1 MELPSDLLCDIFR
14 LVDDTSAVDQKYKLS
29 QVCVYWRAV
38 ALEAPLLWSSLT
50 LFTPL
55 DVHRLPSVFA
65 RSRDLP
71 LDITLPKNSWIV
83 DNKAAVDLLTGQRDR
98 IRRLHVQ
105 YDDERHCFLGRLL
118 CQGFTF
124 SLLEDLELS
133 RSPYSNGRLTL
144 FISAPRLRSLHLTR
158 TDCDRYHGLLVP
170 SLQHLFLDDCRLGLG
185 AGLLAAVFARSEQ
198 LRTLT
203 CRAMFNKVDVSHD
216 DYVAFKPGG
225 CLPYLRTFRVDVAVS
240 SRFLRFV
247 FGTRILQEMEI
258 YTAEGEIDATMQ
270 ELFSHVFR
278 GLEKLVELRFDSEEE
293 SWFEIRDGTG
303 RVRRVSVLPY
313 AVHPWRF
320 RDLWT
325 ELVQQCNIAASLETI
340 YTSTCHWNDVVS
352 AFASRPPE
360 GRIELHVKL
369 VVGIPGDFYGGPG
382 GDSPLQLKCPNLVK
396 VVFHD
401 FDDHPHR
408 GHRTTLAFSVIT
420 QLLPCITSTARS
432 ISLCASKA
440 GLATSGGTET
450 LSALRAQLPEQFVF
464 CGHCDVLCRD
474 HESPAQST
482 SRGYDYLAT
491 SDLA

>member
-1 MELPSDLLCDIFR
+1 MQLPSDLLCDIFR
-14 LVDDTSAVDQKYKLS
+14 LVDDTSIVDQKFILS

-38 ALEAPLLWSSLT
+38 ALEAPLLWSSLS

-98 IRRLHVQ
+98 IRRLHIQ

-133 RSPYSNGRLTL
+133 RSPYSNGRLSL

-170 SLQHLFLDDCRLGLG
+170 SLQHLFLNDCRLGLG
-185 AGLLAAVFARSEQ
+185 AGLLDAVFARSEQ

-203 CRAMFNKVDVSHD
+203 CRAMFNKADVSHD

-240 SRFLRFV
+240 SRFLQFV
-247 FGTRILQEMEI
+247 FGTRVLQEMEI
-258 YTAEGEIDATMQ
+258 CTAEGEIDATMQ
-270 ELFSHVFR
+270 ELFSYVFR
-278 GLEKLVELRFDSEEE
+278 GLAKPIELRFDSVEE
-293 SWFEIRDGTG
+293 SWFEIRDRVGH
-303 RVRRVSVLPY
+303 VRRVRVLPY
-313 AVHPWRF
+313 SPHPFWRF
-320 RDLWT
+320 QDLWI
-325 ELVQQCNIAASLETI
+325 ELAQQLNIAASLETI
-340 YTSTCHWNDVVS
+340 YTSTCHWNDLAN
-352 AFASRPPE
+352 AFDSRPPE

-369 VVGIPGDFYGGPG
+369 VAGMPGYFYGGG
-382 GDSPLQLKCPNLVK
+382 TNGDSPLQLKCPNLVK

-401 FDDHPHR
+401 FANPEFI
-408 GHRTTLAFSVIT
+408 L
-420 QLLPCITSTARS
+420 QLVPCITSTVAS
-432 ISLCASKA
+432 ISLCISNARFA
-440 GLATSGGTET
+440 AVGGTG
-450 LSALRAQLPEQFVF
+450 LSSLRAQLPEKFAL
-464 CGHCDVLCRD
+464 CEHCDVLLGNRR
-474 HESPAQST
+474 EAEN
-482 SRGYDYLAT
+482 AVI
-491 SDLA
+491 